1 MSKGILIFLIISIV
15 AFVSDFVFSDL
26 SIQKEELK
34 QKKNNEFE
42 MKELKRCYWVMYLF
56 LGSVLLIL
64 LDIFKNY

>member
-1 MSKGILIFLIISIV
+1 MSKEILIFLIISIV

-42 MKELKRCYWVMYLF
+42 MKELKRCYLVMYLF

-64 LDIFKNY
+64 CDIFKNY

>member
-1 MSKGILIFLIISIV
+1 MSKEILIFLIISIV

-26 SIQKEELK
+26 SIQKKELK

-42 MKELKRCYWVMYLF
+42 MKQLKRCYWVMYLF

-64 LDIFKNY
+64 CDIFKNY